1 MTILPIALGRAA
13 VICAMITTFIV
24 GGCAKRPLS
33 PARVAPPAP
42 VDDQDLLEE
51 SLFKADTEV
60 LSNADIERIL
70 SARVSTADRHRM
82 AVLGLGTRAV
92 WSPALA
98 ELETQNS
105 TRLLQTL
112 GGAGQLTQVRMM
124 PTLLIPEKRTVPHL
138 REAAARFQADLLLI
152 YATRVHNYQRGRL
165 IGDDEV
171 RAACMAE
178 SVLLDVR
185 SGIIAHT
192 ARSAEAI
199 DMKKATGDLNFSET
213 VAKAESEAT
222 GRALVK
228 LAESVVSYLRD
239 GK

>member
-1 MTILPIALGRAA
+1 MTIPLNALRPTLLVCAA
-13 VICAMITTFIV
+13 TMTVLT
-24 GGCAKRPLS
+24 GGCGQKK
-33 PARVAPPAP
+33 VAVQAALPQQI
-42 VDDQDLLEE
+42 DQQDRLEE
-51 SLFKADTEV
+51 SLFKGDTDV
-60 LSNADIERIL
+60 LSNTDIERIL
-70 SARVSTADRHRM
+70 SARVTTADRHRM
-82 AVLGLGTRAV
+82 AVLGLGSRSV

-105 TRLLQTL
+105 TRLLETL

-124 PTLLIPEKRTVPHL
+124 PALLIPEKRTVPYL

-152 YATRVHNYQRGRL
+152 YATRIQNYQRGRL

-185 SGIIAHT
+185 TGIVAHT

>member
-1 MTILPIALGRAA
+1 MTIPLNALRLTLLVCAA
-13 VICAMITTFIV
+13 TMTVLT
-24 GGCAKRPLS
+24 GGCGQKK
-33 PARVAPPAP
+33 VAVQAALPQQI
-42 VDDQDLLEE
+42 DQQDRLEE
-51 SLFKADTEV
+51 SLFKGDTDV
-60 LSNADIERIL
+60 LSNTDIERIL
-70 SARVSTADRHRM
+70 SARVTTADRHRM
-82 AVLGLGTRAV
+82 AVLGLGSRSV

-105 TRLLQTL
+105 TRLLETL

-124 PTLLIPEKRTVPHL
+124 PALLIPEKRTVPYL

-152 YATRVHNYQRGRL
+152 YATRIQNYQRGRL

-185 SGIIAHT
+185 TGIVAHT